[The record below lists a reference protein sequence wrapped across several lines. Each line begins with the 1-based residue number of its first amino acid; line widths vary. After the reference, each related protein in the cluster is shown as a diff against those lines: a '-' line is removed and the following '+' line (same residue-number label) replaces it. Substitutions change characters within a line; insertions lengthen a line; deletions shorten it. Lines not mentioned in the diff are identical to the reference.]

1 MKVREILA
9 NVASYIEDDD
19 LSAVIKNGTENNN
32 AYTKQRT
39 EILFNCY
46 KAVLND
52 VAVNYKGIENSVKIS
67 GKTFD
72 LSALPNVI
80 KRIVKV
86 TDERGNSVRYE
97 ISGKILKTFTENASV
112 YYEYI
117 PTASGISDD
126 FPYEKELI
134 GERAFE
140 YGICAEYCVIT
151 NRIEEAL
158 NWEGKYRQAVEIK
171 TDYKKRRLKAGKR
184 WGL

>member
-1 MKVREILA
+1 MKVRDILA
-9 NVASYIEDDD
+9 NVASVIEDSD
-19 LSAVIKNGTENNN
+19 LSTAIKNGAENNN
-32 AYTKQRT
+32 AHDKQRSD
-39 EILFNCY
+39 ILFNCY

-52 VAVNYKGIENSVKIS
+52 VAVNYKGIENIVKLS
-67 GKTFD
+67 GKTLD
-72 LSALPNVI
+72 LSAITDLV
-80 KRIVKV
+80 KRIIKV
-86 TDERGNSVRYE
+86 TDERGNSVKYE
-97 ISGKILKTFTENASV
+97 ISGKILKTFTENTSV

-117 PTASGISDD
+117 PTANDISDD

-134 GERAFE
+134 GARAFE

-158 NWEGKYRQAVEIK
+158 NWDSKYRQAVEIK